1 MKKIWAIGIL
11 VVLATGIT
19 LGSSQPSLAPEPT
32 TDEEAAW
39 IRSEILKLK
48 ENPEL
53 QIAAYEIDRGIRRVT
68 LWVYERTPDNQQLHR
83 TIIDGWEIIV
93 AESPKPSV
101 IETLTHPPCIWIIA
115 GSLFAIFAVIL
126 VKYRGRRKG

>member
-1 MKKIWAIGIL
+1 MKDLWAIGIV
-11 VVLATGIT
+11 VVLATGIA
-19 LGSSQPSLAPEPT
+19 LGSPQPSLSPEPA

-39 IRSEILKLK
+39 IRSEIMKLE

-53 QIAAYEIDRGIRRVT
+53 QIAAYGIDRGIKRVT
-68 LWVYERTPDNQQLHR
+68 LWVYERTPENQRLHHEM
-83 TIIDGWEIIV
+83 IDGWEIIV

-115 GSLFAIFAVIL
+115 ASLFAIFAVIL
-126 VKYRGRRKG
+126 VKCRGRRKG